1 MIVPVSKNY
10 DRNNQIVFNV
20 DIPVQLPSQWGEIKI
35 NNLVKTPYF
44 CKFHVSFLLLFKLVY
59 RKTIY
64 LCIERQQ
71 VLHHTSNLQPF
82 LQTYSQDVVN
92 PSSPILYIST
102 LDGTFY
108 ALDAATGI
116 IKWKIKED
124 KVVNVPDAFQENQ
137 KFFPDP
143 LDGSL
148 YIVNRGNIEVSF
160 MGQLVP
166 CKIQLK

>member
-1 MIVPVSKNY
+1 M
-10 DRNNQIVFNV
+10 
-20 DIPVQLPSQWGEIKI
+20 
-35 NNLVKTPYF
+35 
-44 CKFHVSFLLLFKLVY
+44 
-59 RKTIY
+59 
-64 LCIERQQ
+64 
-71 VLHHTSNLQPF
+71 
-82 LQTYSQDVVN
+82 N

-160 MGQLVP
+160 MGQSVS
-166 CKIQLK
+166 CNIQLK